1 MESRRN
7 EQLMSI
13 NKVFISGN
21 LTRDAEM
28 RMTQSGMAVV
38 SFGVAVNDRKK
49 NSQTGEWENVPNF
62 VDCVV
67 YGKYGEA
74 LQKKLVKGAAV
85 VIQGHLHYSSWERD
99 GVKRSKLEVIADEIP
114 EIRQPQTQGSFD
126 AYNTGYV
133 STKQPNYAESNLPF

>member
-1 MESRRN
+1 MEPRRN
-7 EQLMSI
+7 EHLMSI

-38 SFGVAVNDRKK
+38 AFSVAVNDRKK
-49 NSQTGEWENVPNF
+49 NNHTGEWENVPNF
-62 VDCVV
+62 VDCVL

-74 LQKKLVKGAAV
+74 LQSKLVKGAAV

-99 GVKRSKLEVIADEIP
+99 GVKRSKLEVIAEEIP
-114 EIRQPQTQGSFD
+114 EIRQPQTQGNFD

-133 STKQPNYAESNLPF
+133 QTRQPDYASENLPF

>member
-1 MESRRN
+1 
-7 EQLMSI
+7 MSI
-13 NKVFISGN
+13 NKVFLSGN
-21 LTRDAEM
+21 CTRDAEL

-49 NSQTGEWENVPNF
+49 NNQTGEWENVPNF

-74 LQKKLVKGAAV
+74 MQKKLVKGAAV

-99 GVKRSKLEVIADEIP
+99 GVKRSKLEVIAEEIP
-114 EIRQPQTQGSFD
+114 EIRQPQSQQNFS
-126 AYNTGYV
+126 AYDTGYV
-133 STKQPNYAESNLPF
+133 QTRQPDYADSNLPF